1 MSRVGFFLI
10 TIWLCG
16 NQVGAQSIQ
25 DNGKANSKLDLNW
38 KKNKSG
44 SYVYD
49 NAVRDF
55 GSIIDWAPSRTD
67 IVDGTFRVTL
77 LPNLLSGSGGLV
89 AKSWIEEAT
98 AYELSY
104 DVKFDK
110 DFDYGRGGKVGFG
123 LRVGEG
129 NTGCDKAD
137 DGNGGSARVMWY
149 TDKGITKFKP
159 YMYYYDMKG
168 NCGDSMVPNAFYP
181 KQGSI
186 VKGKWYHIEIYV
198 KSNNAD
204 QKDGRVKVTIDGDLV
219 LDQPIRWTSNNA
231 KRFINKLS
239 NDTFRGGNSDDWKT
253 DNTGYIYLDNLRLKK
268 LE

>member
-1 MSRVGFFLI
+1 MHSQ
-10 TIWLCG
+10 
-16 NQVGAQSIQ
+16 NQ
-25 DNGKANSKLDLNW
+25 DNGGVNSKLDLNW
-38 KKNKSG
+38 NKNKSG
-44 SYVYD
+44 SYAYD
-49 NAVRDF
+49 NALRDF

-67 IVDGTFRVTL
+67 IVDDTFRVTL

-98 AYELSY
+98 AYEVSY
-104 DVKFDK
+104 DIKFDK
-110 DFDYGRGGKVGFG
+110 DFDFGRGGKVGFG
-123 LRVGEG
+123 LRVGDG

-186 VKGKWYHIEIYV
+186 VKGKWYQIKIYV

-219 LDQPIRWTSNNA
+219 LDQPIRWTTNDA

-253 DNTGYIYLDNLRLKK
+253 DNTGYIYLDNLKLKK